1 MAHKSHPCLVLSN
14 TVGKGRPLY
23 SLAGRGKEPK
33 SVFSLQRAGVERDH
47 CQKPWRYFSAVYH
60 QWYIWVQTGRW
71 QHSLLCS
78 SSSPGG
84 TCSPS
89 CPDLRVPCLEQ
100 EAFGNW
106 TAMIINQ
113 PHEYAS
119 FLFLE
124 WKPFMKLECCF
135 QLLWPAFRLPC
146 QGLFRIW
153 CANAAEYFRACL
165 RVTKEHLELIH
176 YHQKRH
182 WNSEN
187 CKQKQTISSWT

>member
-1 MAHKSHPCLVLSN
+1 MAHKSHPCLVLSS
-14 TVGKGRPLY
+14 TVGKDRPLY
-23 SLAGRGKEPK
+23 SLAGRSKEPK
-33 SVFSLQRAGVERDH
+33 SMFTLQRAGVERDH

-153 CANAAEYFRACL
+153 CANAAEYFRACS

>member
-33 SVFSLQRAGVERDH
+33 SMFTLQRAGVERDH

-78 SSSPGG
+78 SSSPEG

-89 CPDLRVPCLEQ
+89 CPDLSCPLLG
-100 EAFGNW
+100 AGSLWKLDSHDNK
-106 TAMIINQ
+106 
-113 PHEYAS
+113 PAS
-119 FLFLE
+119 WICKFS
-124 WKPFMKLECCF
+124 
-135 QLLWPAFRLPC
+135 
-146 QGLFRIW
+146 I
-153 CANAAEYFRACL
+153 L
-165 RVTKEHLELIH
+165 RVK
-176 YHQKRH
+176 
-182 WNSEN
+182 
-187 CKQKQTISSWT
+187 TIYEIRVLFPAALACIQVALSRPV